1 MANTLGTN
9 ASGDNYITH
18 SEKDRRK
25 IQVFLDGDT
34 AVSYIYILQEEDSMT
49 RGMEAGNAT

>member
-1 MANTLGTN
+1 MKMANTLGTN

-18 SEKDRRK
+18 SEKMR
-25 IQVFLDGDT
+25 IQVFLDGD

-49 RGMEAGNAT
+49 RGMKAGNAT